1 MIQDWS
7 RLHNVFLSNITGGIY
22 EWLATRLGVSTD
34 SLKAM
39 QVGYTP
45 RVVFGGKGLKAEKVS
60 YDGWF
65 TVPMR
70 SADAK
75 IVGFSLRGLNDKK
88 VMYPGS
94 KPGCMFAVNPAH
106 RHGEHGYSSGSHNW
120 VRTMDGGI
128 CCPICNKP
136 DGCLVSTENPADPK
150 AVVCIRT
157 ESPVR
162 LKFGWLHIRKDT
174 GILASASPLPGGDT
188 GTHVVI
194 VEGMSDACAAYD
206 LGLVGLGRPNAQGG
220 LEIVADLVRGRACI
234 IVGENDKKANGD
246 WPGQVGASMT
256 LKACAKSTA
265 KARILY
271 PPSHV
276 KDLRV
281 WLTNYGL
288 TKDTL
293 LADAAEKGEE
303 HITTDLI
310 ADDRPLTIFR
320 AFLRDVYTLGKVT
333 VLKNWE
339 SSWYVYSETDAR
351 YVPTQEANLMG
362 AFMRWSD
369 PKMVTVETAK
379 GEKAERLKATASLWS
394 SLRMAAMADGYLD
407 GAIPKW
413 INGKQGVDPRDLI
426 CFNNGIL
433 DVNALLDGETDY
445 LVPTTPDLF
454 TTHALPFSFDP
465 AAECPLWLSFLGSSL
480 GDDPA
485 KISLLQE
492 WMGYCMTPDTSM
504 EKMLYMRGP
513 TGSGKG
519 TVLSVVQQ
527 LVGDEQAATPQ
538 FDGLSEGFGLQS
550 LVGKL
555 VCLIGDARDVG
566 GALQMKSLQVLL
578 SIVGR
583 DALQINR
590 KFKEH
595 LEGNRLTCRITIAA
609 NTFLNIPDSTGALQ
623 RRLSLLEFSKTITKP
638 DITLKD
644 RLKGETAG
652 IALWALTGLR
662 RLRTQG
668 YFTTPVSS
676 AAAMEE
682 WKLYNNPLAS
692 FLEECID
699 VTEKGLMP
707 RRMLWDAW
715 VKWAEQHKQRVA
727 TKTQFF
733 NDMMT
738 LATYATTDSVP
749 VSGGNE
755 IIYRG
760 ITLTREAARRYCG
773 KP

>member
-1 MIQDWS
+1 MAQDWS
-7 RLHNVFLSNITGGIY
+7 KLHSVFLSNITGGIY
-22 EWLATRLGVSTD
+22 EWLAIRLGISVE

-45 RVVFGGKGLKAEKVS
+45 RVVFGGKGLKTEKIS

-70 SADAK
+70 GADAK
-75 IVGFSLRGLNDKK
+75 ITGFSLRSLNDKK
-88 VMYPGS
+88 VLYPGS
-94 KPGCMFAVNPAH
+94 KPGCMYVVNSAH

-120 VRTMDGGI
+120 VRAMDSGHP
-128 CCPICNKP
+128 CPVCGKP
-136 DGCLVSTENPADPK
+136 DGCLLSAENPADPK

-157 ESPVR
+157 ESTAK
-162 LKFGWLHIRKDT
+162 LKFGWLHIRKET
-174 GILASASPLPGGDT
+174 GILASASPLPGGDV
-188 GTHVVI
+188 GTEVVL

-206 LGLVGLGRPNAQGG
+206 LGLVGLGRPNNQGG
-220 LEIVADLVRGRACI
+220 MDIVTDLVRGRTCV
-234 IVGENDKKANGD
+234 IVGENDKKPSGD

-256 LKACAKSTA
+256 LKACTKSTA
-265 KARILY
+265 KARIIY
-271 PPSHV
+271 PPAHV

-288 TKDTL
+288 TKPIF
-293 LADAAEKGEE
+293 LAEVAEKGEE
-303 HITTDLI
+303 HVPIDMI
-310 ADDRPLTIFR
+310 PDDRPLTIFR
-320 AFLRDVYTLGKVT
+320 AFLRDHYTLGKVL

-339 SSWYVYSETDAR
+339 DGWYVYTESEAR
-351 YVPTQEANLMG
+351 YVPTQEAGLIG

-369 PKMVTVETAK
+369 PKMVMIETMK
-379 GEKAERLKATASLWS
+379 GEKAERLKATAGMWS
-394 SLRMAAMADGYLD
+394 SMKLVAMADGYLS
-407 GAIPKW
+407 GPIPQW
-413 INGKQGVDPRDLI
+413 INGKRGTNPRDLI

-433 DVNALLDGETDY
+433 DVNALLDGEADY

-454 TTHALPFSFDP
+454 TTHALPFPFDP
-465 AAECPLWLSFLGSSL
+465 AAECPLWISFLESSL

-485 KISLLQE
+485 KRDLLQE

-519 TVLSVVQQ
+519 TVLSVIQQ
-527 LVGDEQAATPQ
+527 MVGDEQAATPQ
-538 FDGLSEGFGLQS
+538 FDGLSANFGLQS

-566 GALQMKSLQVLL
+566 GSLQMKSLQVLL

-583 DALQINR
+583 DALQIDR
-590 KFKEH
+590 KFREH
-595 LEGNRLTCRITIAA
+595 LEGNRLTCRITIAS

-623 RRLSLLEFSKTITKP
+623 RRLALLEFSRTITNP

-644 RLKGETAG
+644 RLKTETAG
-652 IALWALTGLR
+652 IALWALQGLR

-668 YFTTPVSS
+668 RFTTPLSS
-676 AAAMEE
+676 VAAMEE

-692 FLEECID
+692 FLEECVE
-699 VTEKGLMP
+699 VTPKGITP

-715 VKWAEQHKQRVA
+715 VRWADQHKQRVY

-733 NDMMT
+733 NDVMT

-749 VSGGNE
+749 VGGANE
-755 IIYRG
+755 VIYRG
-760 ITLTREAARRYCG
+760 MSLTRDAARRYLG